1 MKTREIDFDKTYSS
15 TNYGNF
21 KIIAEAER
29 KPYQKK
35 RILIEFTE
43 TGTKSEVSYDEA
55 LKGCVKDVMRPSIF
69 GVAYLGNAHKKGNEK
84 LYNLW
89 ISMLSRCYNPKN
101 KAYRFYGEKGCYV
114 NDRWLCF
121 ENFLSDIKRIPGNE
135 LLKAE
140 KKVELDKDIL
150 QRGMEENK
158 CYSKDTCVW
167 VSKDSNNRVRLV
179 DSNKNNDYSS
189 KYVGVCFDKRW
200 GVFQAQINIDGKQVY
215 IGKFTNEVAAANAY
229 NYYAEQQG
237 IEITKNDC
245 AYMSK
250 EEWESFRKKR
260 GRKMIISRLSTM

>member
-1 MKTREIDFDKTYSS
+1 MKSREIDFGKTYSS
-15 TNYGNF
+15 TNYGDF

-29 KPYQKK
+29 KPSKKK
-35 RILIEFTE
+35 RVLIEFTE
-43 TGTKSEVSYDEA
+43 TGTRAKVSYDEA

-69 GVAYLGNAHKKGNEK
+69 GVAYLGNAHKKGNER

-89 ISMLSRCYNPKN
+89 INMLSRCYNPRN

-114 NDRWLCF
+114 DDRWLCF
-121 ENFLSDIKRIPGNE
+121 ENFLSDVKEISGSE
-135 LLKAE
+135 LLKTE
-140 KKVELDKDIL
+140 KKIELDKDIM
-150 QRGMEENK
+150 QRGMAENK

-167 VSKDSNNRVRLV
+167 VSKDSNNRVHLV
-179 DSNKNNDYSS
+179 DSNKKNDYSS

-215 IGKFTNEVAAANAY
+215 IGKFTNEIAAANAY

-245 AYMSK
+245 EFMGK
-250 EEWESFRKKR
+250 EEWESFRTKR
-260 GRKMIISRLSTM
+260 GKKNSRPSTM

>member
-1 MKTREIDFDKTYSS
+1 MKSREIDFGKTYSS
-15 TNYGNF
+15 TNYGDF
-21 KIIAEAER
+21 KIITEVER
-29 KPYQKK
+29 KPRQKK
-35 RILIEFTE
+35 RVLIEFIE
-43 TGTKSEVSYDEA
+43 TGARTEVSYDEA

-89 ISMLSRCYNPKN
+89 INMLSRCYNPRN

-114 NDRWLCF
+114 DDRWLCF
-121 ENFLSDIKRIPGNE
+121 ENFLSDVKEISGSE
-135 LLKAE
+135 LLKTK

-150 QRGMEENK
+150 QRGMTENK

-167 VSKDSNNRVRLV
+167 VSKDSNNRVHLA
-179 DSNKNNDYSS
+179 DSNKRNDYSS

-215 IGKFTNEVAAANAY
+215 IGKFTNEIAAANAY
-229 NYYAEQQG
+229 NYYSEQQG

-245 AYMSK
+245 EFMSK
-250 EEWESFRKKR
+250 EEWESFRTKR
-260 GRKMIISRLSTM
+260 GKKSSRPSIM

>member
-215 IGKFTNEVAAANAY
+215 IGKFTKVVAGDI
-229 NYYAEQQG
+229 YYKFYPHHLG
-237 IEITKNDC
+237 
-245 AYMSK
+245 
-250 EEWESFRKKR
+250 F
-260 GRKMIISRLSTM
+260 